1 MPEKE
6 IMSKAERRRLKK
18 NLPVVSPEE
27 KEENKKA
34 LKDMRKDM
42 KILKSNGGRKKFLKL
57 ESERIAE
64 KRQRELTGDAEL
76 DEHDDRPITRG
87 RRVEQ
92 PSDLKKK

>member
-27 KEENKKA
+27 REENKKA
-34 LKDMRKDM
+34 LKEMRKDM

-57 ESERIAE
+57 ESERNE
-64 KRQRELTGDAEL
+64 KRQREMTGDAEL

-87 RRVEQ
+87 RRVEN
-92 PSDLKKK
+92 PTDLNKKK